1 MYQYER
7 NDQYASDFTLIRK
20 EHAIESI
27 NDFSS
32 IFVLPKPTAPIFRR
46 PWFMPQPKCPVPTIP
61 SISALMRPA
70 KRFQTA

>member
-1 MYQYER
+1 MYQYEM

-32 IFVLPKPTAPIFRR
+32 IFVSPKPTASVSDGLGLCRNQNALFPPIR
-46 PWFMPQPKCPVPTIP
+46 PFLP
-61 SISALMRPA
+61 
-70 KRFQTA
+70 

>member
-7 NDQYASDFTLIRK
+7 NDQYTFDFTLIRQ

-32 IFVLPKPTAPIFRR
+32 IFVSPKQTAPVSDGLDLCHNQNALF
-46 PWFMPQPKCPVPTIP
+46 QPFHPFLP
-61 SISALMRPA
+61 
-70 KRFQTA
+70 

>member
-1 MYQYER
+1 MYQYEM

-32 IFVLPKPTAPIFRR
+32 IFSPKPTAPIFRR

-61 SISALMRPA
+61 SIFALMRLA

>member
-1 MYQYER
+1 MYQYEM

-32 IFVLPKPTAPIFRR
+32 FFVSPKPTAP
-46 PWFMPQPKCPVPTIP
+46 
-61 SISALMRPA
+61 
-70 KRFQTA
+70 FQTALVYAATKMPCSNHSVH

>member
-1 MYQYER
+1 MYQYEM

-32 IFVLPKPTAPIFRR
+32 IFVLPKPTAPVSDGLGLCRNQNTLFQPIR
-46 PWFMPQPKCPVPTIP
+46 PFLP
-61 SISALMRPA
+61 
-70 KRFQTA
+70 

>member
-1 MYQYER
+1 MYQYEM

-32 IFVLPKPTAPIFRR
+32 IFISPKPTAPVSDDLGLCRNQNALFPPIR
-46 PWFMPQPKCPVPTIP
+46 PFLP
-61 SISALMRPA
+61 
-70 KRFQTA
+70 

>member
-7 NDQYASDFTLIRK
+7 NDQYASDFTLIQQ

-32 IFVLPKPTAPIFRR
+32 IFVSPKPTASVSDGLDLCRNQNVLF
-46 PWFMPQPKCPVPTIP
+46 QPFCPFLP
-61 SISALMRPA
+61 
-70 KRFQTA
+70 

>member
-7 NDQYASDFTLIRK
+7 NDQYVSDFTLIRK

-32 IFVLPKPTAPIFRR
+32 IFVLPKPTAPVSDGLGLCCNQNALFLPIR
-46 PWFMPQPKCPVPTIP
+46 PFLP
-61 SISALMRPA
+61 
-70 KRFQTA
+70 

>member
-1 MYQYER
+1 MYQYEM

-32 IFVLPKPTAPIFRR
+32 IFVSPKPTAPVSDSLGLCRNQNALFPPIR
-46 PWFMPQPKCPVPTIP
+46 PFLP
-61 SISALMRPA
+61 
-70 KRFQTA
+70 

>member
-7 NDQYASDFTLIRK
+7 NDQYASDFTLIQQ

-32 IFVLPKPTAPIFRR
+32 IFVSPNPTASVSDSLDLCRNQNALFQPIR
-46 PWFMPQPKCPVPTIP
+46 PFLP
-61 SISALMRPA
+61 
-70 KRFQTA
+70 

>member
-1 MYQYER
+1 MYQYEM

-32 IFVLPKPTAPIFRR
+32 IFVLPKPNTPVSDGLGLCRNQNALFLPIR
-46 PWFMPQPKCPVPTIP
+46 PFLP
-61 SISALMRPA
+61 
-70 KRFQTA
+70 

>member
-7 NDQYASDFTLIRK
+7 NDQYASDFTLIRQ

-32 IFVLPKPTAPIFRR
+32 IFVSPKPNTPVSDGLGLCRNQNALFPPIR
-46 PWFMPQPKCPVPTIP
+46 PFLP
-61 SISALMRPA
+61 
-70 KRFQTA
+70 

>member
-7 NDQYASDFTLIRK
+7 NEQYASDFTLIRK

-32 IFVLPKPTAPIFRR
+32 IFVLPKPTASVSDGLDLCRNQNALFQPFR
-46 PWFMPQPKCPVPTIP
+46 PFLP
-61 SISALMRPA
+61 
-70 KRFQTA
+70 

>member
-32 IFVLPKPTAPIFRR
+32 FFCFAKTDCTRFRR
-46 PWFMPQPKCPVPTIP
+46 PWFMPQPKCPVPANP

>member
-1 MYQYER
+1 MYQYEM

-32 IFVLPKPTAPIFRR
+32 IFVSQKPTAPVSDGLGLCRNQNTLLQPFR
-46 PWFMPQPKCPVPTIP
+46 PFLP
-61 SISALMRPA
+61 
-70 KRFQTA
+70 

>member
-1 MYQYER
+1 MYQYEM

-32 IFVLPKPTAPIFRR
+32 FFVSPKPTALVSDGLDLCRNQNALFPPIR
-46 PWFMPQPKCPVPTIP
+46 PLLP
-61 SISALMRPA
+61 
-70 KRFQTA
+70 

>member
-1 MYQYER
+1 MYQYEM

-32 IFVLPKPTAPIFRR
+32 IFVSPKPTAPVSDGLDLLEQRVQLLSVIVAGIAWQNWGF
-46 PWFMPQPKCPVPTIP
+46 V
-61 SISALMRPA
+61 
-70 KRFQTA
+70 

>member
-1 MYQYER
+1 MYQYEM

-32 IFVLPKPTAPIFRR
+32 FFVSPKPTV
-46 PWFMPQPKCPVPTIP
+46 PV
-61 SISALMRPA
+61 SDGLGLCRNQNAL
-70 KRFQTA
+70 F